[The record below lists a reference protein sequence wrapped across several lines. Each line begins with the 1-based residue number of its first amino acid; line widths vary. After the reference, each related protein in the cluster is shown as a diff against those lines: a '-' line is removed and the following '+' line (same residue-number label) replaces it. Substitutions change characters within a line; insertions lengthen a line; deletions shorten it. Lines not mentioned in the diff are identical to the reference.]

1 MLNFDEDKQNK
12 QLSDIKRKEEEDL
25 VAMLAETKYNLP
37 YVDLYKLGIDN
48 EGLRAISE
56 EDARNLKIAPFKL
69 VGKNLYVAL
78 RSPTEELKNSIIEDL
93 ARKNIVP
100 VFYMTSMASI
110 EKVWDRYKELS
121 MAEGSKIGGLD
132 ISSEILK
139 QTEKEISKMQD
150 IQKAIQKEME
160 SGKTH
165 KITRLLEIILAGA
178 IAIKASD
185 IHIEPE
191 EKSTR
196 LRLRLDGV
204 LQDIDHL
211 PNEVYHLINNRIK
224 LLSGMKITQIGAQ
237 DGRFAIMEDD
247 VELSI
252 RTSLIPSAHGEKIV
266 MRILDPRSI
275 QIDIEDMGMENSLY
289 KIILEEIAK
298 PNGLILLTGPTG
310 SGKTTTLYACLRK
323 IDSTEINIIIIEDP
337 IEYRLNGITQTQTN
351 EDKDYDFLS
360 GLRAAL
366 RQDPDVIM
374 VGEIRDSETAKIAIQ
389 SALTGHM
396 VFSTLHTNN
405 AAGVIPRLIDLEV
418 NPKIITS
425 ALSLSIAQRL
435 VRKLCESCKKE
446 KVISENENQIIKNIL
461 NSIKEEGKD
470 LNQYGLNENQ
480 KIKLYNPAGCED
492 CNMTGYKGR
501 VGIFEAVKT
510 DENIEKIIIQNPS
523 ERDIKKIAKAQG
535 VLSMR
540 QDGTVKMLKGITSF
554 EEVKSVVDLEEE

>member
-310 SGKTTTLYACLRK
+310 SGKTTTLYAFLRK
-323 IDSTEINIIIIEDP
+323 IYSTEINIITIEDP

-480 KIKLYNPAGCED
+480 EIKLYDPAGCED

-540 QDGTVKMLKGITSF
+540 QDGTVKMLKSITSF